1 MLRSKSATSSSGTRA
16 IGLGGGI
23 DEVMVNAFAKY
34 WAEINDN
41 SEIGTKKEVE
51 QDVCS
56 YILRV
61 IY

>member
-23 DEVMVNAFAKY
+23 DEVMVSAFAKY

-41 SEIGTKKEVE
+41 SEIGTKNKK
-51 QDVCS
+51 
-56 YILRV
+56 
-61 IY
+61 